1 MTFVCKSDSRST
13 HKRLSAN
20 KAVLATSSRKLQSM
34 LADTGDE
41 HVDIIVPDE
50 SDFDSIKLLLQ
61 YIYTGEVHTI
71 GLLKEQL
78 KSLITDWVK

>member
-1 MTFVCKSDSRST
+1 
-13 HKRLSAN
+13 
-20 KAVLATSSRKLQSM
+20 M

-41 HVDIIVPDE
+41 HVDIIIPDE

-71 GLLKEQL
+71 GLLKAKLE
-78 KSLITDWVK
+78 SLITDWVK